1 MKKSQLVN
9 IIREEL
15 KAVLELTAQEKAANV
30 KAAQADIEAK
40 QIALKGAQD
49 KLNKTNAAPV
59 DQK

>member
-1 MKKSQLVN
+1 VKKSQLVN

>member
-15 KAVLELTAQEKAANV
+15 KSIMELTAQEKAANV

-40 QIALKGAQD
+40 KIALKGAQD
-49 KLNKTNAAPV
+49 KLSKTSAAPV